1 MNILEALEV
10 ALPDLPAQTAQR
22 RFPKL
27 DPRVISR
34 EHIEQGVR
42 VVLAKMPGTDIYLR
56 FTPEQWQL
64 LQLFDGERS
73 YKEIAD
79 LIFSESNIAFT
90 EEDVREFASYLQETG
105 DLFYKTPLEKNI
117 TLKGKMGTERQK
129 RGRFHVAD
137 VTDITL
143 HTWPNAD
150 AYLSKIQ
157 PYLEFVYTT
166 WFTLLTLFMFGVMV
180 WMWADK
186 FVQIWDDSFAFY
198 NFTSKTTQDLVEF
211 WFLFGAMAFFH
222 ESAHGL
228 TCKHFGARVEKMQF
242 LLMYFAPT
250 FVCDATQVWIVG
262 DKKARIS
269 TIIAGIWADLMI
281 CVVAT
286 FIWWGTATGMYI
298 HDFAYKV
305 MMVTGIGVTLLNLNP
320 LIKLD
325 GYYLLAEL
333 INEADL
339 KERSTIFVSS
349 WTRKHIFRLPAEV
362 DYVPR
367 HRRVLYI
374 VYSLLSGVY
383 SYLLMAVVVIFVYHI
398 LRSYTPE
405 WAWLPA
411 LLLGLRIFRSRI
423 VMLERFMKT
432 VYLDKKERVLAWFT
446 PTRLVSGW
454 SRAAG
459 GAVRSHLAGVYRGPF
474 RTRTGAP
481 DFDSYRSAGNCC

>member
-1 MNILEALEV
+1 
-10 ALPDLPAQTAQR
+10 
-22 RFPKL
+22 
-27 DPRVISR
+27 
-34 EHIEQGVR
+34 
-42 VVLAKMPGTDIYLR
+42 
-56 FTPEQWQL
+56 
-64 LQLFDGERS
+64 
-73 YKEIAD
+73 
-79 LIFSESNIAFT
+79 
-90 EEDVREFASYLQETG
+90 
-105 DLFYKTPLEKNI
+105 
-117 TLKGKMGTERQK
+117 MG
-129 RGRFHVAD
+129 
-137 VTDITL
+137 
-143 HTWPNAD
+143 
-150 AYLSKIQ
+150 
-157 PYLEFVYTT
+157 
-166 WFTLLTLFMFGVMV
+166 

-186 FVQIWDDSFAFY
+186 FGEIWRDSFAFF
-198 NFTSKTTQDLVEF
+198 NFTKKSNWDLAEL
-211 WFLFGAMAFFH
+211 WFLFGALAFFH
-222 ESAHGL
+222 EAGHGL

-242 LLMYFAPT
+242 LLMYFEPT
-250 FVCDATQVWIVG
+250 FVCDCTQVWIVG
-262 DKKARIS
+262 GRKARIS
-269 TIIAGIWADLMI
+269 TIAAGIWTDLILCM
-281 CVVAT
+281 CAT
-286 FIWWGTATGMYI
+286 FVWWGTATGMYV

-333 INEADL
+333 INEAEL

-383 SYLLMAVVVIFVYHI
+383 SYLLMAIVVIFVYHI

-446 PTRLVSGW
+446 PTRLVLVGVVLLVVLFAPIW
-454 SRAAG
+454 PEFIEGRFALEPVRRTLIHTEVPGTVAEVLTDEGQTVAAG
-459 GAVRSHLAGVYRGPF
+459 TPLLRLRNLELESASAQAGADMRNAGARATQASLNYENFGPAEQERRQSTEKHRNLAEEMKRLEVSQPDSGYGDNSKLARSGGFVLKSRH
-474 RTRTGAP
+474 
-481 DFDSYRSAGNCC
+481 RSG